1 MGTGY
6 RGEQTGY
13 RGVLTGKVGKGG
25 VRVQLM
31 HCAVCVLPVDQRGSV
46 VGVFHRGIIPDGTGV
61 AVQISLQRAQIVAGS
76 ADVQLRQQL
85 SHRDHALRRGGGAG
99 RDAGVGVRVHH
110 AGQIY
115 AGAADL
121 QRVGGQ
127 RGFFHVAD
135 IAAHTVGK
143 GKDQRNAD
151 DTDGTGKGGE
161 QGACL
166 FGEQIVEAEGKGGEQ
181 GHGGV
186 PHVPV
191 HGGNGSSLV
200 LGFVGHGI
208 GADHAVL

>member
-1 MGTGY
+1 M
-6 RGEQTGY
+6 
-13 RGVLTGKVGKGG
+13 
-25 VRVQLM
+25 
-31 HCAVCVLPVDQRGSV
+31 
-46 VGVFHRGIIPDGTGV
+46 
-61 AVQISLQRAQIVAGS
+61 
-76 ADVQLRQQL
+76 RQQL

-115 AGAADL
+115 AGVADL

-166 FGEQIVEAEGKGGEQ
+166 FGEQIVETEGKGGEQ

-200 LGFVGHGI
+200 LGFVGHGV
-208 GADHAVL
+208 GADHAVLQLYDAGGVALGQLRVVGDHDHQTVPRHFF